1 MICPAMVGGVV
12 RGMEKNVAYE
22 VGECLAPGVGVGDGR
37 VQVDRLQDLQGGCEV
52 GLINER
58 ALLQCVLLMDTE
70 FLLFQDPGIPHLVRV
85 QHVAKQREAPFRQID
100 LMNPE
105 LADQL
110 LVEVVMIGEDI
121 LEQVYHKWMSTGSRR
136 WFLDSGRWVLC
147 SRP

>member
-58 ALLQCVLLMDTE
+58 ALLQRVLLMDTE
-70 FLLFQDPGIPHLVRV
+70 FLLFQDPGIPDLVRV

-121 LEQVYHKWMSTGSRR
+121 LEQVYHK
-136 WFLDSGRWVLC
+136 
-147 SRP
+147 